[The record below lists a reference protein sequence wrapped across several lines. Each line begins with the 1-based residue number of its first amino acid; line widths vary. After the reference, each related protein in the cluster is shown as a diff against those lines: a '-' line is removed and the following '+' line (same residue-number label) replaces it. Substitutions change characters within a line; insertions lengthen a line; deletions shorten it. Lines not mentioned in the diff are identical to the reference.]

1 MTVAQTAESSMDI
14 DVKLQ
19 ISLLMVLPVLKSV
32 VMGTTMLKVLNAMME
47 T

>member
-32 VMGTTMLKVLNAMME
+32 VMGTTTLKVLNAMME

>member
-1 MTVAQTAESSMDI
+1 MTVAQTAESSMDT